1 MKDESR
7 SELRWVLA
15 WAVGIA
21 VLASMPYIWG
31 YWLAPP
37 GYHFLG
43 LTHNI
48 DDGAVYLSWL
58 RQVSDGQI
66 LFHNLFTSEP
76 TPAGQLNILFLL
88 MGTMAAAGVPLVI
101 VFHVFRV
108 VLGMGLILVIWQFSK
123 LFLSDSGARRI
134 LIPLV
139 GLSAGIGWL
148 IPSGAM
154 PNAPVDTW
162 QPEAITFLSIY
173 LNPLF
178 LAGLIL
184 MIGSLY
190 FLMLAS
196 QSGQL
201 RHAVCAGVS
210 MFMLANIHTYDI
222 LTVASVWAVSLLAL
236 TVKERR
242 LPVRTL
248 VLSFIAGVIAVPP
261 IIYQL
266 YLYHIDPIFR
276 ARANSPAPSPAF
288 WFLVAGYG
296 LVLLGAVVGAVL
308 VARVGRKADV
318 EHPLRNP
325 HLLIVWSIVGF
336 VLPYVPF
343 AQQRKLVMGLHIPL
357 CTLCAFAL
365 CAVAARLPRSVSR
378 LAIVAFVLFTAGSN
392 AAFLAKDIS
401 LLGAGRTA
409 TSYVPYISSSE
420 LEAMSFLARDRDSK
434 IVYAPPTFALF
445 TPALT
450 GRRVYYG
457 HWSETPDYTEKIRAW
472 MEFVDHSL
480 PADYRMEIL
489 RQTRADCYVSVGDDT
504 QPPREFVGTELRPIF
519 SKGDVTV
526 YRVKGT

>member
-21 VLASMPYIWG
+21 VLASTPYIWG
-31 YWLAPP
+31 WWLAPP
-37 GYHFLG
+37 GYQFLG

-48 DDGAVYLSWL
+48 DDGAVYFSWL
-58 RQVSDGQI
+58 RQVADGRI

-76 TPAGQLNILFLL
+76 TPAGQFNILFLL

-108 VLGMGLILVIWQFSK
+108 GLGIGLIFVVWQFSK
-123 LFLSDSGARRI
+123 LFLSDSGARRV

-148 IPSGAM
+148 IPAGVM
-154 PNAPVDTW
+154 PNAAVDTW

-184 MIGSLY
+184 MIASLH
-190 FLMLAS
+190 FLVLAS
-196 QSGQL
+196 RSGQL
-201 RHAVCAGVS
+201 RHALCAGVS
-210 MFMLANIHTYDI
+210 MFLLANIHTYDV
-222 LTVASVWAVSLLAL
+222 LTVAVVWVVSLLAL
-236 TVKERR
+236 AVKDRR
-242 LPVRTL
+242 LPARTL
-248 VLSFIAGVIAVPP
+248 GLSLVAAAMAMPP
-261 IIYQL
+261 VAYQL

-288 WFLVAGYG
+288 WFLAAGYG
-296 LVLLGAVVGAVL
+296 VVLLGAVVGGVL
-308 VARVGRKADV
+308 VARFSRKADV
-318 EHPLRNP
+318 APMPNAC
-325 HLLIVWSIVGF
+325 LLIVWSIVGF
-336 VLPYVPF
+336 ALPYATF

-357 CTLCAFAL
+357 CILCAFAL
-365 CAVAARLPRSVSR
+365 CAVAARLPMLVGR
-378 LAIVAFVLFTAGSN
+378 LAIVAFVLFAAGSN
-392 AAFLAKDIS
+392 AAFLAKDTS
-401 LLGAGRTA
+401 LLTAGRTV
-409 TSYVPYISSSE
+409 TSYLPYISSSE
-420 LEAMSFLARDRDSK
+420 LEATSFLARDRDSK

-445 TPALT
+445 TPALA

-472 MEFVDHSL
+472 MEFVDPSL

-504 QPPREFVGTELRPIF
+504 RPPLEFVGSDLRPIF
-519 SKGDVTV
+519 ARGDVTI
-526 YRVKGT
+526 YRVRRR